1 MSCYR
6 VPVFLACLVVM
17 LASSEAQAQ
26 FFRRNG
32 VNGGGQYQQPAYQQP
47 QYQQP
52 VQAIPANSGQP
63 NSGQTNPAQPTVVQ
77 QSGYQPQR
85 HWSQTLL
92 ENRDHDFG
100 QVAKLAKT
108 EHVFEFVNPLDT
120 DLYFDHVRASC
131 LCTRPKILTPVVKPG
146 ETARIL
152 AEFDTRGFS
161 GQRGATVSV
170 SIRKTQPY
178 HESAELT
185 LTVKGMIRTD
195 VVMEPGEANF
205 GSLKA
210 GSGGKQTVMIKYA
223 GNPEWAIQE
232 FRTSSDLIK
241 VELTEQVRDPNRRRV
256 DYLITVEVPAD
267 MPKGDVTEHV
277 TLLTNDPK
285 TPELVLAV
293 QGRIKVGIEA
303 SDIRLGT
310 LDQGTAIQKDL
321 LVRGD
326 TTFAITGIQS
336 STPKVQFNAVD
347 KVYRTFHKLTY
358 RVDTTE
364 PVELDGTVDIFT
376 TDPDQ
381 PQVTLKL
388 NAAVIGTT
396 LASEGQEIAGEI
408 K

>member
-1 MSCYR
+1 MSRFR
-6 VPVFLACLVVM
+6 VPVFLGCLVVM
-17 LASSEAQAQ
+17 LVSSDSQAQ
-26 FFRRNG
+26 LFRRNNG
-32 VNGGGQYQQPAYQQP
+32 YGGGQHQQPVYQQP

-52 VQAIPANSGQP
+52 NQAIPS
-63 NSGQTNPAQPTVVQ
+63 NSGQTVSGQTGDGQSMLVQ

-120 DLYFDHVRASC
+120 DLYLDHVRASC

-170 SIRKTQPY
+170 SMHKAQPY
-178 HESAELT
+178 HESAEMT

-223 GNPEWAIQE
+223 GNPDWAIQD

-241 VELTEQVRDPNRRRV
+241 VELAEQVRDPNRRRV

-267 MPKGDVTEHV
+267 MPKGDVVEHV

-293 QGRIKVGIEA
+293 QGRVKTGIEA

-326 TTFAITGIQS
+326 TAFAITGIRS
-336 STPKVQFNAVD
+336 STPKVQFNPVD
-347 KVYRTFHKLTY
+347 NVFRSFHKLTY

-364 PVELDGTVDIFT
+364 PAELEGTVDLFT

-388 NAAVIGTT
+388 NAAVIGST
-396 LASEGQEIAGEI
+396 LASEGQEIVGEI